1 MQSRLAKF
9 EKIIIWGPNVLNNR
23 LLARHVH
30 SVTNI
35 VPSCITEA
43 REIEE
48 MSLQPSSMFICDC
61 DKIEPKSYCRKIHR
75 TGFSY
80 KESPAIVLLNISRD
94 QDILEEI
101 NTYAIHGVFFISD
114 QFELLDKGLR
124 NILTGDIWLSRDLLV
139 RSLQCTRELDNKNL
153 QITAASE
160 LTFRER
166 EILRLVGAGLSNQA
180 IADRLYIST
189 NTVKTH
195 ISNIYKKIDVINRV
209 QAIIWANEYLK
220 ANELSTD
227 YMPVSFAAALKN

>member
-1 MQSRLAKF
+1 MQSRTPKF
-9 EKIIIWGPNVLNNR
+9 EKLFIWGPNLLNNR
-23 LLARHVH
+23 LLARHIH
-30 SVTNI
+30 AFAGLAPT
-35 VPSCITEA
+35 CIAEA
-43 REIEE
+43 QEIQETTLTPK
-48 MSLQPSSMFICDC
+48 SLFICDC

-80 KESPAIVLLNISRD
+80 QESPAIVLLNISRD
-94 QDILEEI
+94 QNILEEI

-114 QFELLDKGLR
+114 HFELVEKGLR
-124 NILTGDIWLSRDLLV
+124 KILTGEIWLSRDLLV
-139 RSLQCTRELDNKNL
+139 SSLQRARELDSKNI

-166 EILRLVGAGLSNQA
+166 EILRLVAAGLSNQA

-209 QAIIWANEYLK
+209 QAIIWANECLQVS
-220 ANELSTD
+220 ELSAD
-227 YMPVSFAAALKN
+227 YSQVSLAAALKN